1 MKKMTI
7 MMLMIKLINF
17 IKNPSFDQILD
28 QLKVMN
34 KSYSEII
41 NKIDYIDFNFE

>member
-1 MKKMTI
+1 MYLLKS
-7 MMLMIKLINF
+7 INF

-34 KSYSEII
+34 KSYNEII